1 MSSELSSWVALP
13 QGYFR
18 QVSRPPKKRILPRPE
33 KSSLILLTNHAYKCK
48 MHIDAIPVFERG
60 AYRCEKLEMNRVD
73 ELLIVG
79 SDKTRKERKLQWL
92 RIQ

>member
-1 MSSELSSWVALP
+1 VIYPNEWLLRKDISAS
-13 QGYFR
+13 FR
-18 QVSRPPKKRILPRPE
+18 ARQKKRNFPRPE
-33 KSSLILLTNHAYKCK
+33 KSSIIPLTNLAYKCK
-48 MHIDAIPVFERG
+48 MHIDAIPVFKRS